1 MDISSHEDIRGG
13 THMSDIILGQ
23 HPLLKKQFVDAR
35 IKDLAGKKMIADLLM
50 TKTSVDALSV
60 KFFKDADADT
70 QGRYAYE
77 EVPEVGEGSGFKRI
91 GVSEQAKLAMIRKYG
106 LESAISFE
114 QQKWGTNSAFER
126 IFNKLANS
134 VANMVNAMTYDRI
147 LNDPNINQRTKSGT
161 GSDLYW
167 SDVTASQSAKGQTTK
182 GAIAIRSDLTTA
194 QVEVGKFGYMLD
206 TMVVSPATFGIIS
219 NNSDASPEYINQ
231 DLKQLAGYRG
241 SFLGL
246 DLIVDETFSDKDVLL
261 VQRGVI
267 GDIADAVP
275 MSTSQYN
282 QEEDMTTV
290 VRALR
295 FTESYVTDPK
305 GVYLLKNIIA

>member
-1 MDISSHEDIRGG
+1 
-13 THMSDIILGQ
+13 
-23 HPLLKKQFVDAR
+23 
-35 IKDLAGKKMIADLLM
+35 
-50 TKTSVDALSV
+50 
-60 KFFKDADADT
+60 
-70 QGRYAYE
+70 
-77 EVPEVGEGSGFKRI
+77 
-91 GVSEQAKLAMIRKYG
+91 MIRKYG
-106 LESAISFE
+106 LEAVISYE
-114 QQKWGTNSAFER
+114 QQRFGANSHLER
-126 IFNKLANS
+126 VFNKLADS
-134 VANMVNAMTYDRI
+134 VSKMVNDMTYDRI
-147 LNDPNINQRTKSGT
+147 ITANGILTRTKAGGT
-161 GSDLYW
+161 DLYW
-167 SDVTASQSAKGQTTK
+167 SDVTAGQSAKGQTTK

-194 QVEVGKFGYMLD
+194 QVEAAKFGYVLD

-241 SFLGL
+241 NFLGL
-246 DLIVDETFSDKDVLL
+246 DLIVDESFADKDVLL

-275 MSTSQYN
+275 LSTSQYN

-305 GVYLLKNIIA
+305 GIYLLKNIVA

>member
-1 MDISSHEDIRGG
+1 
-13 THMSDIILGQ
+13 MSDIILGQ
-23 HPLLKKQFVDAR
+23 HPNLKKQFVDRR
-35 IKDLAGKKMIADLLM
+35 IKDLAGRKMIADLLM

-60 KFFKDADADT
+60 KFFKDADADAN
-70 QGRYAYE
+70 GRYAYE

-91 GVSEQAKLAMIRKYG
+91 GVSEKAQLALIRKYG
-106 LESAISFE
+106 LEAAISYE
-114 QQKWGTNSAFER
+114 QQRFGADSYFER
-126 IFNKLANS
+126 VFNKLANS
-134 VANMVNAMTYDRI
+134 VSNMVNAMTYDRI
-147 LNDPNINQRTKSGT
+147 LNDANINKRTKTGT

-167 SDVTASQSAKGQTTK
+167 SDVTAGQSAKGQTTK

-194 QVEVGKFGYMLD
+194 QVEAAKFGYVLD

-241 SFLGL
+241 NFLGL
-246 DLIVDETFSDKDVLL
+246 DLIVDEMFADKDVLL
-261 VQRGVI
+261 VQRGAI

-275 MSTSQYN
+275 LSTSQYN
-282 QEEDMTTV
+282 QDEDMTTV

>member
-1 MDISSHEDIRGG
+1 
-13 THMSDIILGQ
+13 MSDIILGQ
-23 HPLLKKQFVDAR
+23 HSNLKKQFVDRR
-35 IKDLAGKKMIADLLM
+35 IKDLAGRKMIADLLM

-60 KFFKDADADT
+60 KFFKDADADAN
-70 QGRYAYE
+70 GRYAYE

-91 GVSEQAKLAMIRKYG
+91 GISEKAQLALIRKYG
-106 LESAISFE
+106 LEAAISYE
-114 QQKWGTNSAFER
+114 QQRFGADSYFER
-126 IFNKLANS
+126 VFNKLANS
-134 VANMVNAMTYDRI
+134 VSNMVNAMTYDRI
-147 LNDPNINQRTKSGT
+147 LNDANINKRTKTGT

-167 SDVTASQSAKGQTTK
+167 SDVTAGQSAKGQTTK

-194 QVEVGKFGYMLD
+194 QVEAAKFGYVLD

-241 SFLGL
+241 NFLGL
-246 DLIVDETFSDKDVLL
+246 DLIVDEMFADKDVLL
-261 VQRGVI
+261 VQRGAI

-275 MSTSQYN
+275 LSTSQYN
-282 QEEDMTTV
+282 QDEDMTTV

>member
-1 MDISSHEDIRGG
+1 
-13 THMSDIILGQ
+13 MSDIILGQ
-23 HPLLKKQFVDAR
+23 HPLLKKQFVDTR
-35 IKDLAGKKMIADLLM
+35 IKDLAGRKMIADLLM

-70 QGRYAYE
+70 NGRYAYE

-91 GVSEQAKLAMIRKYG
+91 GISEKAQLALIRKYG
-106 LESAISFE
+106 LESAISYE
-114 QQKWGTNSAFER
+114 QQRFGANSYFER
-126 IFNKLANS
+126 VFNKLANS
-134 VANMVNAMTYDRI
+134 VSNMVNAMTYDRI
-147 LNDPNINQRTKSGT
+147 LNDENINKRTKVGT
-161 GSDLYW
+161 GTDLYW
-167 SDVTASQSAKGQTTK
+167 SDVTAGQSAKGQTTK

-194 QVEVGKFGYMLD
+194 QVEAAKFGYVLD

-241 SFLGL
+241 NFLGL
-246 DLIVDETFSDKDVLL
+246 DLIVDEMFADKDVLL
-261 VQRGVI
+261 VQRGAI

-275 MSTSQYN
+275 LSTSQYN
-282 QEEDMTTV
+282 QDEDMTTV